1 MNMSAGQA
9 SSSGRS
15 AAAFANTRWSM
26 IVAAAGGNA
35 RAPLT
40 DLCVRYWYPVY
51 AAVRRHGHPPAVAQD
66 LTLAYF
72 HQLVEQRLRAA
83 DPRAYGR
90 FREFVRVEL
99 DRYLAGSPP
108 TTGGGPATEGLGS
121 PLPIEILEDRYLAE
135 NRDSDTARDAVDRG
149 FAHDVISHALER
161 LRHEAEQAGRAA
173 MHEALEPYR
182 SAELPTTTCET
193 LSNDLGTRPLALTM
207 ALNRLRQR
215 FRELVNEEL
224 AQTVTTE
231 SEMESERQ
239 MLRRR
244 LSD

>member
-1 MNMSAGQA
+1 MNSSAGQE
-9 SSSGRS
+9 SSSSRS

-26 IVAAAGGNA
+26 IVAAAGTNA
-35 RAPLT
+35 RVPLT

-51 AAVRRHGHPPAVAQD
+51 ATVRRHGHPPAVAQD

-99 DRYLAGSPP
+99 KRFLKQEPP
-108 TTGGGPATEGLGS
+108 ASIGGPATDGLGS
-121 PLPIEILEDRYLAE
+121 PLPIEILEDRFLAE
-135 NRDSDTARDAVDRG
+135 NRDSDSPDDAFDRG

-161 LRHEAEQAGRAA
+161 LRREAEQAGRAA
-173 MHEALEPYR
+173 MHEALEPYL
-182 SAELPTTTCET
+182 SAELPTASCDEI
-193 LSNDLGTRPLALTM
+193 SAALGTRPLALSM
-207 ALNRLRQR
+207 ALQRLRQR